1 MLWMHVTVVSLLH
14 KASPEL
20 SNKFEH
26 DHGVSVDDEAPFIDR
41 NDLTQTGARS

>member
-1 MLWMHVTVVSLLH
+1 MHVTVVSLLH

-26 DHGVSVDDEAPFIDR
+26 DHQSSMSDEAPFIDSG
-41 NDLTQTGARS
+41 DLEKTGASS